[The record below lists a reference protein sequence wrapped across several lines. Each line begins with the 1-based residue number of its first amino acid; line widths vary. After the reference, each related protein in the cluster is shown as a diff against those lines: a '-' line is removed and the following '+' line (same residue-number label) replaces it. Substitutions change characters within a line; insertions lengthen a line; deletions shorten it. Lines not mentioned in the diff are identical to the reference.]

1 MWKEGA
7 AIPGQTSP
15 SCTNHFASP
24 IVLFETYR
32 PGNVEGGISR
42 DTQLVRFVGLGFI
55 PVEAEPT
62 RAPAE
67 RQDGMVRTCTPLEG
81 QQHHAVLSE
90 P

>member
-1 MWKEGA
+1 M
-7 AIPGQTSP
+7 
-15 SCTNHFASP
+15 
-24 IVLFETYR
+24 
-32 PGNVEGGISR
+32 EGGISR

-55 PVEAEPT
+55 SVEAEPT

-90 P
+90 L

>member
-1 MWKEGA
+1 MERGSSHPWADLTQLYK
-7 AIPGQTSP
+7 PL
-15 SCTNHFASP
+15 FASP